1 MSQSPFII
9 SASPLLLPN
18 LRARAL
24 QPRET
29 NFSFHGIYS
38 LEFKMDVLT
47 KKRPRGEVRTV
58 VHGCS
63 GHWGL
68 PALGLKAAG
77 KFGLA
82 AKGARCLRSRTNIK
96 DHRHRL
102 NGSQAVGRDGIKI
115 QGKCNNQS

>member
-29 NFSFHGIYS
+29 DFSFHGTYS

-47 KKRPRGEVRTV
+47 KKRLRGEVRTV

-63 GHWGL
+63 GHGI
-68 PALGLKAAG
+68 AG
-77 KFGLA
+77 P
-82 AKGARCLRSRTNIK
+82 GAESCREIWTRSQR
-96 DHRHRL
+96 
-102 NGSQAVGRDGIKI
+102 S
-115 QGKCNNQS
+115 